1 MQTRESF
8 IRENMVSMIRVTSRN
23 NCSGRS
29 KARLISVM
37 EIINRLRKS
46 REVFIWIALFHPLLA
61 QVYRRC
67 ALESIVFLEC

>member
-1 MQTRESF
+1 MQTRGWNRLSVKTWF
-8 IRENMVSMIRVTSRN
+8 RRFAWRVEIIV
-23 NCSGRS
+23 RS

-61 QVYRRC
+61 QVYRRY

>member
-8 IRENMVSMIRVTSRN
+8 IRENMVSMIRVARN